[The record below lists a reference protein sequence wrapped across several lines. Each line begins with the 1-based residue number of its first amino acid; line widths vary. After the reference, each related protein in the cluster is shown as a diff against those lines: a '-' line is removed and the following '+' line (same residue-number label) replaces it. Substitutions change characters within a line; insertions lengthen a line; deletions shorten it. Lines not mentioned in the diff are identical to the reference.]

1 MVCCHQGDNTWTE
14 EWMVGFRVR
23 PKVKSCFHVLISN
36 LTELGEFINVS
47 ELQFL
52 CP

>member
-1 MVCCHQGDNTWTE
+1 MDRE
-14 EWMVGFRVR
+14 MDVGFRVR
-23 PKVKSCFHVLISN
+23 PKVKSCFHLLISN